1 MWTFAWRNLMTRPL
15 RTALALVGLSIPILG
30 VLGLYSVSGGLRNL
44 VGDTLSKIQGVV
56 VLREDALSPVFSDMP
71 ATLAD
76 KLRAIPG
83 VSAVAPELWK
93 VAPRVENRGSLG
105 GDAAAILGAMQG
117 KRGAQQSLLDKPVV
131 QGQDI
136 PAHMN
141 LKTHIFPKALV
152 AGRYLRVE
160 DRDQPN
166 IVISRKVAR
175 DFRDPKTKEPRKVG
189 DTLDIGGKTFH
200 IVGLYET
207 GSMLLDVIILMDIGT
222 ARTLLGMGKD
232 QISSCYVEMKD
243 PSRNEAM
250 ARLIQRTLPGY
261 DARPMEQILANFS
274 NLMGQLETF
283 LLMMVVIALVVGVVG
298 IVNTML
304 MSTYER
310 YAEFGVL
317 RTNGWSRG
325 DVLGLVTRESAYLG
339 LMAGVAGNLLAIA
352 GVAAANQ
359 FITGGLRLTIT
370 PGLVALGIGLSLA
383 MGTLGGFI
391 PAWRA
396 SRLVPMDAIRQG
408 SR

>member
-76 KLRAIPG
+76 ELRAIPG

-131 QGQDI
+131 LGQDI

-141 LKTHIFPKALV
+141 LKTHVWPKALV
-152 AGRYLRVE
+152 AGRFLRIE
-160 DRDQPN
+160 DQDRRN

-339 LMAGVAGNLLAIA
+339 LMAGVAGSLLAIA